1 MYSEVDK
8 EHNPLVEVEDEG
20 AGYQPFIEKT
30 RNKKYKV
37 IEITLNGTE
46 SKQKDIRR
54 LRQIYGILTSIPGN
68 DQFAFLCKENGQ
80 IYRIDFPND
89 STAVNDSLVNELN
102 GILGE
107 VNVQISS

>member
-1 MYSEVDK
+1 
-8 EHNPLVEVEDEG
+8 
-20 AGYQPFIEKT
+20 
-30 RNKKYKV
+30 
-37 IEITLNGTE
+37 
-46 SKQKDIRR
+46 
-54 LRQIYGILTSIPGN
+54 
-68 DQFAFLCKENGQ
+68 LCKENGQ